1 MNRWTG
7 CGAVALSI
15 IMFLAGCSPT
25 HTQSFLL
32 APGVSTRVSP
42 RDNCVVNP
50 QAVRRQ
56 ASICFT
62 VPPPPPPPPTGPTIG
77 EQATGSSC
85 CSDSYEIG
93 TNNWPGIGTG
103 AAHPDGG
110 GYGEG
115 ESYARETYTD
125 DEQSGWQTA
134 GITLVGD
141 PTSALAA
148 QVKIGLQKD
157 AARIAA
163 ANGSYAATFGK
174 RLARHARDHAADF
187 GIAPTDS
194 AAYAR
199 SAYLFF
205 KFAALSSSLY
215 QFKWD
220 LSDGAL
226 RIYDPINNIFESVD
240 TVTGKEG
247 LVRTYFKP
255 QNGAAYWQGQD
266 GVIIALPSVKP

>member
-7 CGAVALSI
+7 CGRSLRASSSFWRVVRR
-15 IMFLAGCSPT
+15 PT
-25 HTQSFLL
+25 HRASSGPL
-32 APGVSTRVSP
+32 AFPPGFRLVTTGRQTLKPSVSRP
-42 RDNCVVNP
+42 RY
-50 QAVRRQ
+50 ALRY
-56 ASICFT
+56 
-62 VPPPPPPPPTGPTIG
+62 PPPPPTGPTTG
-77 EQATGSSC
+77 EQAPGSSC

-93 TNNWPGIGTG
+93 TNDWPGIGTG

-163 ANGSYAATFGK
+163 ANGSYGATFGK

-187 GIAPTDS
+187 GIAATDS

-199 SAYLFF
+199 GAYLFF

-247 LVRTYFKP
+247 LVRLTSSRKTARHT
-255 QNGAAYWQGQD
+255 GRAKME
-266 GVIIALPSVKP
+266 SS